1 MTSTPASAQTPDD
14 SRLPKSLRLIGSIS
28 SGQDL
33 RIEGIVEG
41 DVEAQ
46 AHCVVIG
53 PEGRVVGSIF
63 ARDLTVE
70 GEVQGKI
77 TAVEIVDIREH
88 ARITG
93 DVVTPGIIIAEG
105 ALVRGRIETKRSDA
119 AVRVARYRLERRGQ
133 P

>member
-1 MTSTPASAQTPDD
+1 MTSPTASSPTDQS
-14 SRLPKSLRLIGSIS
+14 SRLPKSIRLIGSIS

-33 RIEGIVEG
+33 RIEGVVEG

-46 AHCVVIG
+46 AQCVVIG
-53 PEGRVVGSIF
+53 PEGRVKGSIF

-70 GEVQGKI
+70 GEVLGKI

-88 ARITG
+88 ARVTG
-93 DVVTPGIIIAEG
+93 DIVTPGIIIADG

-119 AVRVARYRLERRGQ
+119 AVRVARYRIERRDQ
-133 P
+133 S